1 MLLHSDTIINT
12 LFNYH
17 SVIVTAQNHAFV
29 FLQQAAPTAVAAA
42 VAVVAPLIQAV
53 YIQILPTS
61 SSWHL
66 VLVVFCSVPNVRGS
80 LWLQLKHH

>member
-12 LFNYH
+12 LFNYQ

-29 FLQQAAPTAVAAA
+29 FLQEAAATAVAAA
-42 VAVVAPLIQAV
+42 IAVVALFIQAV
-53 YIQILPTS
+53 GIQIPLTS

-66 VLVVFCSVPNVRGS
+66 VLVVLSSMPNVRGS